1 MEKMLAFNKQQS
13 ARYVLAEIFR
23 LSDQTSQ
30 EKKTK
35 FQHGRLY
42 IFIRIPQQLK
52 GLELNPSP

>member
-13 ARYVLAEIFR
+13 ARYVLAEIFSFIR
-23 LSDQTSQ
+23 PDLPG
-30 EKKTK
+30 KKTK

-42 IFIRIPQQLK
+42 IFIRIPKQLK

>member
-13 ARYVLAEIFR
+13 ARYVLAEIFFVYPTR
-23 LSDQTSQ
+23 PPK
-30 EKKTK
+30 KKTK

-42 IFIRIPQQLK
+42 IFIRIPKQLK